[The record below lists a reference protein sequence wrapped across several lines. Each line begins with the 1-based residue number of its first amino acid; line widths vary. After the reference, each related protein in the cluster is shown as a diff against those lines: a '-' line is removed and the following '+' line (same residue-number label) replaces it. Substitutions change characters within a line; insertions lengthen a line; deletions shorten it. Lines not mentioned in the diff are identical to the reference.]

1 MKSVLLKLALHYFR
15 YESIKQILMSNKI
28 SENNMEAYMM
38 KSNEHLELLIKK
50 IGRSKPPVNIEQIAE
65 IPKFTESN
73 RDC

>member
-1 MKSVLLKLALHYFR
+1 
-15 YESIKQILMSNKI
+15 
-28 SENNMEAYMM
+28 MEAYMM